1 MQRIK
6 TYVKGLDESTSNGIP
21 KGHIVLIAGKP
32 GTMKSSLAFNIL
44 YKNADEEAIP
54 GAYVTLEQSRESLL
68 ENMKGLGMDLS
79 GLEGS
84 MSILDLAMIRKK
96 LTNLSKQTW
105 LEVFKM
111 YVENLRKNMKI
122 ELLVIDSMPVL
133 ELMGNFE
140 NPRNELFNLFEW
152 LRDLGLTT
160 FLIAEMKQGSDQ
172 FSDNDEDFL
181 ADGIIHLDLK
191 REGSSVNLFL
201 SVVKMRKSN
210 HRRGYFPLILDMN
223 GFEIVTD

>member
-6 TYVKGLDESTSNGIP
+6 TYVKGLDESTSGGIP

-44 YKNADEEAIP
+44 YRNADEEGIP

-68 ENMKGLGMDLS
+68 ENMKGLNMDVN

-84 MSILDLAMIRKK
+84 LSILDLAMIRKK

-133 ELMGNFE
+133 ELMGKFE
-140 NPRNELFNLFEW
+140 NPRDELFNLFEW

-210 HRRGYFPLILDMN
+210 HRRGYFPLIFDRS

>member
-6 TYVKGLDESTSNGIP
+6 TYVKGLDESLGGGIP

-32 GTMKSSLAFNIL
+32 GTMKSSIAFNIL
-44 YKNADEEAIP
+44 YKNADEAAIS
-54 GAYVTLEQSRESLL
+54 GAYVTLEQSRDSLL
-68 ENMKGLGMDLS
+68 ANMKGLGMDLS

-84 MSILDLAMIRKK
+84 LSILDLAMIRKK
-96 LTNLSKQTW
+96 LTKLTKQTW

-133 ELMGNFE
+133 EMMAHFGE
-140 NPRNELFNLFEW
+140 PRTELFNLFEW

-160 FLIAEMKQGSDQ
+160 FLIAEMKQGSEQ
-172 FSDNDEDFL
+172 FSNNDEDFL

-191 REGSSVNLFL
+191 RDGSTVNLFL
-201 SVVKMRKSN
+201 SVVKMRQSN
-210 HRRGYFPLILDMN
+210 HRRGYFPLILDRN